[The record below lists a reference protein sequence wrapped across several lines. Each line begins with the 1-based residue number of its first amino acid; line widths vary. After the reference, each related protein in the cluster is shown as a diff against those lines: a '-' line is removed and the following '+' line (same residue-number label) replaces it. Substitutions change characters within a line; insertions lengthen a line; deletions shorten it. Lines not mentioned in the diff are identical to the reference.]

1 MQLRGVCDAG
11 VVRAAQDVKIAQLQ
25 TAALDTLAVVLK
37 ATEGGHQLSA
47 EKQTA
52 IREQLN
58 AMIADNRSSA
68 VKAHATD
75 VLALLTAGSGGDAEM
90 HDALP
95 Q

>member
-1 MQLRGVCDAG
+1 VCGDAG
-11 VVRAAQDVKIAQLQ
+11 VVRATQDVKIAQLQ

-37 ATEGGHQLSA
+37 ATGGGHHLPA
-47 EKQTA
+47 EKQAA

-75 VLALLTAGSGGDAEM
+75 VLALLTVGSGGDAEM

>member
-1 MQLRGVCDAG
+1 VCGDAG
-11 VVRAAQDVKIAQLQ
+11 VVRAAQDVKIVQLQ

-37 ATEGGHQLSA
+37 ATEGGQHLSA
-47 EKQTA
+47 EKQTSV
-52 IREQLN
+52 REQLN

-68 VKAHATD
+68 VKAHAAD

-95 Q
+95 H

>member
-1 MQLRGVCDAG
+1 MCGDAG

-37 ATEGGHQLSA
+37 ATEGGQHLSA
-47 EKQTA
+47 EKQA
-52 IREQLN
+52 SVKQQLN
-58 AMIADNRSSA
+58 AVIADNRSSA
-68 VKAHATD
+68 VKEHAAD

>member
-1 MQLRGVCDAG
+1 VCGDAG

-25 TAALDTLAVVLK
+25 TAALDTLAAILK
-37 ATEGGHQLSA
+37 ATGGGHHMSA
-47 EKQTA
+47 EQQAA

-58 AMIADNRSSA
+58 SMIADNRSSA

-75 VLALLTAGSGGDAEM
+75 VLALLTVGSGGDAEM